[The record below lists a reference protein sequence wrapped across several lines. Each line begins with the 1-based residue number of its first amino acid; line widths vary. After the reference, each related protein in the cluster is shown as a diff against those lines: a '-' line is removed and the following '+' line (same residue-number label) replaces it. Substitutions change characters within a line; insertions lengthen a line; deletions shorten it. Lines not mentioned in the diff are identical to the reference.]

1 MDIRQMRYFIALA
14 ESLSF
19 SAAAKSL
26 QITQP
31 ALSKQIADLEDEI
44 GVKLV
49 SRNTRSVELTAAGAS
64 LLTDAAAIVADSDD
78 AINQSRLAAQGY
90 NGRLVIGFLGPLESE
105 GLPELIRSFRSRC
118 PHTDVSFLKLGWGPL
133 NEALEN
139 SHLDIA
145 FTMSSGLNELPGI
158 SWRLSH
164 YSYPLSVVAPK
175 EHRLSQKNTVPISD
189 LSQESFVVLSR
200 TESPLAY
207 NHMRQMCLANGFQP
221 NIRGYAPNLETLFLM
236 VAAGLGIAIQ
246 TKHTR
251 AYAGPYLSFI
261 DLSGSSFV
269 HGYAVAWKTTN
280 PNPLIPLFLEILKE
294 EKFLIC

>member
-1 MDIRQMRYFIALA
+1 MDIRQMRYFISLA
-14 ESLSF
+14 EALCF
-19 SAAAKSL
+19 SVAAKNL
-26 QITQP
+26 HITQP
-31 ALSKQIADLEDEI
+31 ALSKQIADLEAEI
-44 GVKLV
+44 GVKLFI
-49 SRNTRSVELTAAGAS
+49 RNTRSVELTAAGAS
-64 LLTDAAAIVADSDD
+64 LLKDAVEIVADSDD

-90 NGRLVIGFLGPLESE
+90 SGRLVIGFLGPLESE

-118 PHTDVSFLKLGWGPL
+118 PHTDVNFIKLGWGPL

-139 SHLDIA
+139 SRLDIA

-164 YSYPLSVVAPK
+164 YSYPLSVVVPR
-175 EHRLSQKNTVPISD
+175 EHPLAVKNTVPIAT
-189 LSQESFVVLSR
+189 LAHEAFVVLSR

-207 NHMRQMCLANGFQP
+207 SHMRQMCLANGFQP
-221 NIRGYAPNLETLFLM
+221 NITGYAPNLETLFLM

-251 AYAGPYLSFI
+251 AYASSQLSFI

-294 EKFLIC
+294 ENFLIC